1 MADNTESQNN
11 IQTKIDSSDLTLAEI
26 FKDFY
31 SVPDFQR
38 EYVWEETNV
47 EKLLQ
52 DIYDEFYDENKN
64 LTQGGEYFIGSI
76 VTYKDGDG
84 IFQLIDGQQRLTTA
98 YLVLCVIR
106 DILLDLKVQPPE
118 AIKGQISSVS
128 MNPKTGEDVFRYRL
142 VLQYEDSQ
150 NIMET
155 IAGNPGKVSEIDP
168 KTSSVENILNAYAT
182 VREFLQANFDNDATK
197 IKAFAAALTLRVK
210 LIRIVTPN
218 LSSALKLF
226 ETINDRGVGLNSM
239 DLLKNLLFMRTFK
252 DEYAKLKVHWK
263 ELIDT
268 LDNKC
273 NEKPLRFL
281 RYYILSSH
289 ELPANKR
296 EVREDEIYKWF
307 SDNQGKTGI
316 QTEPIKFVKTLIS
329 YAKAYANF
337 VSGKDANGNE
347 NRYLQNI
354 GRLSNQARQHFILL
368 LAAQELSEGLF
379 SVLVQ
384 KIENL
389 FFCYLITREPTKNFE
404 RIFARWSTEL
414 RAVKNEGDLNAFIK
428 KYFDAEMSKRTKDF
442 DFALRELTTARIQ
455 QYRIRYILARMNQFI
470 DEQAWSAEIPLKQYY
485 QAVEIE
491 HILSQKPEPEVRE
504 KFDKPKEYDTWKIKL
519 GNLTLL
525 EKSINGSVSNSSY
538 DDKKDGYKSSQFYMT
553 QSLVEKIKVGVD
565 TKINRA
571 TKDLLQFD
579 TWTSES
585 IEKRQ
590 EMLITLAHKVWE
602 FPQPALPE
610 PKN

>member
-1 MADNTESQNN
+1 MADNAQAQEN

-26 FKDFY
+26 YKDFY

-52 DIYDEFYDENKN
+52 DVYDEFYDENNK

-76 VTYKDGDG
+76 VTYKDSDG
-84 IFQLIDGQQRLTTA
+84 VFQLIDGQQRLTTS
-98 YLVLCVIR
+98 YLILCVIR
-106 DILLDLKVQPPE
+106 DLLLELGTEPP
-118 AIKGQISSVS
+118 ATISGQISSVS
-128 MNPKTGEDVFRYRL
+128 MDPKTGEDVFRYRL

-150 NIMET
+150 GILEI
-155 IAGNPGKVSEIDP
+155 IAGKPGSVGEVKPE
-168 KTSSVENILNAYAT
+168 TSSVENIVDAYKSI
-182 VREFLQANFDNDATK
+182 REFIQANFDNDVSR
-197 IKAFAAALTLRVK
+197 IKAFAAAITLRVK

-239 DLLKNLLFMRTFK
+239 DLLKNLLFMRTTK
-252 DEYAKLKVHWK
+252 DEYSKLKDRWK

-273 NEKPLRFL
+273 KEKPLRFL
-281 RYYILSSH
+281 RYYILSTH
-289 ELPANKR
+289 ELPSNKR

-307 SDNQGKTGI
+307 SENQEKTGI
-316 QTEPIKFVKTLIS
+316 QTEPLEFVNVLIR
-329 YAKAYANF
+329 YARAYANF
-337 VSGKDANGNE
+337 VSGKSTQGNE

-354 GRLSNQARQHFILL
+354 ARLSNQARQHFILL
-368 LAAQELSEGLF
+368 LAAQGLDESLLSR
-379 SVLVQ
+379 LVS

-404 RIFARWSTEL
+404 RIFARWSKEL
-414 RAVKNEGDLNAFIK
+414 RVVKTETDLDTFIK
-428 KYFDAEMSKRTKDF
+428 KYIDAEMSKRVKDF

-470 DEQAWSAEIPLKQYY
+470 DEQARSAEIPLAQYY
-485 QAVEIE
+485 KSVEVE
-491 HILSQKPEPEVRE
+491 HILAQNPELQARNS
-504 KFDKPKEYDTWKIKL
+504 FDKPEDYDTWKIKL

-525 EKSINGSVSNSSY
+525 EKSINASISNLPY
-538 DDKKDGYKSSQFYMT
+538 AAKKDGYKSSQFYMT
-553 QSLVEKIKVGVD
+553 QSLVEKIQVGVN

-579 TWTSES
+579 EWTSDS
-585 IEKRQ
+585 IQKRQ
-590 EMLITLAHKVWE
+590 EMLIQLAHQVWE
-602 FPQPALPE
+602 FPQPESAE
-610 PKN
+610 

>member
-1 MADNTESQNN
+1 MANNAQSQENV
-11 IQTKIDSSDLTLAEI
+11 QTKIDSSDLSLAEI
-26 FKDFY
+26 YKDFY

-52 DIYDEFYDENKN
+52 DVYDEFYDENNK

-84 IFQLIDGQQRLTTA
+84 VFQLIDGQQRLTTS
-98 YLVLCVIR
+98 YLILCVIR
-106 DILLDLKVQPPE
+106 DILLELETEPPGT
-118 AIKGQISSVS
+118 INGQISSVS
-128 MNPKTGEDVFRYRL
+128 MNPKTGEDIFRYRL

-150 NIMET
+150 NILET
-155 IAGNPGKVSEIDP
+155 IAGKPGSVGEIKP
-168 KTSSVENILNAYAT
+168 GTTSVENIVDAYKT
-182 VREFLQANFDNDATK
+182 IREFLQANFDNDASK
-197 IKAFAAALTLRVK
+197 IKTFAAAITLRVK

-239 DLLKNLLFMRTFK
+239 DLLKNLLFMRTTK
-252 DEYAKLKVHWK
+252 EEYSKLKDRWK

-268 LDNKC
+268 LDNHCK
-273 NEKPLRFL
+273 EKPLRFL
-281 RYYILSSH
+281 RYYILSTY

-307 SDNQGKTGI
+307 SDNQNETGI
-316 QTEPIKFVKTLIS
+316 QSEPIKFVDLLIR

-337 VSGKDANGNE
+337 VAGKNARGSE

-354 GRLSNQARQHFILL
+354 ARLSNQARQHFILL
-368 LAAQELSEGLF
+368 LAAQGLDDALF
-379 SVLVQ
+379 SKLAQ

-404 RIFARWSTEL
+404 RIFARWSTKL
-414 RAVKNEGDLNAFIK
+414 RAVRNEKDLDDFIK
-428 KYFDAEMSKRTKDF
+428 EYFDAEMSKHERDF

-470 DEQAWSAEIPLKQYY
+470 DEQARSAEIPLVQYY
-485 QAVEIE
+485 KAVEIE
-491 HILSQKPEPEVRE
+491 HILAQNPDIETRQT
-504 KFDKPKEYDTWKIKL
+504 FDKPEEYDTWKIRL

-525 EKSINGSVSNSSY
+525 EKSINASISNLPY
-538 DDKKDGYKSSQFYMT
+538 TGKQDGYKSSQFYMT
-553 QSLVEKIKVGVD
+553 QSLAQKIQVGVD

-571 TKDLLQFD
+571 TKDLLQFAE
-579 TWTSES
+579 WTSET
-585 IEKRQ
+585 IQKRQ
-590 EMLITLAHKVWE
+590 EMLIQLAHQVWE
-602 FPQPALPE
+602 FPKTE
-610 PKN
+610 STE